1 MQVVHSDR
9 EFFFSFAQAAPEN
22 PEKAQLVS
30 RVITSPGHAKAM
42 LKALEDNIRVYEERF
57 GAIPEPRGG
66 EEAPKIQ

>member
-1 MQVVHSDR
+1 
-9 EFFFSFAQAAPEN
+9 
-22 PEKAQLVS
+22 
-30 RVITSPGHAKAM
+30 M